1 MSIDEQLRTRLAAG
15 TEHLVPDLELELA
28 RTLRRAHHRRH
39 VRTAGLVAVAAAMA
53 GVAWL
58 VGVPGADRADRPVD
72 PVRTP
77 DTSVTGASDLVGY
90 RGPLEPGRY
99 SMAAWG
105 PEGQDRLPRA
115 LLEVPEGYFSNG
127 GWAVDAGGPG
137 ESDQWG
143 EVMVWPVTRVFT
155 DTCDTTRTTRVGPTA
170 RDLARALAD
179 QQGTTTTKPRP
190 VTLDGHRGLYLE
202 ATTDATNAG
211 CTSRALWRSSPD
223 LVYAQDVGEL
233 VHHLWIL
240 DVDGTRLV
248 VAVSNYPD
256 QTPAQHQ
263 ELIDIAET
271 IHFTEPTGS

>member
-1 MSIDEQLRTRLAAG
+1 MN
-15 TEHLVPDLELELA
+15 HA
-28 RTLRRAHHRRH
+28 RTLIGVGVA
-39 VRTAGLVAVAAAMA
+39 AMLVALAGCDDDVAANPGSTAPTVA
-53 GVAWL
+53 GTTDT
-58 VGVPGADRADRPVD
+58 VPARPSDRP
-72 PVRTP
+72 
-77 DTSVTGASDLVGY
+77 SDLVGY

-271 IHFTEPTGS
+271 IHFVGP